1 MIGCA
6 CATVLGPRKAEEER
20 PDAMGSPVSVDWA
33 RPVDKNPPWNLSVRD
48 QTLGEHKSSQ
58 GITKSS
64 PRALTRAQFAIGRE
78 QKYSNESKL
87 MALGEQSDSMTGCY
101 CSEFSHTV
109 TSLVRESDQYEIST
123 VRGPT
128 ALFSWDVY
136 ISSLAGLCSLSF
148 GHSYL

>member
-1 MIGCA
+1 MRLCHYF
-6 CATVLGPRKAEEER
+6 GPRKAKEER
-20 PDAMGSPVSVDWA
+20 PDVVGSPISVDRV

-48 QTLGEHKSSQ
+48 RTLGEHKSSQ
-58 GITKSS
+58 GFAKSG
-64 PRALTRAQFAIGRE
+64 PRALTRAQLAIGWQ

-87 MALGEQSDSMTGCY
+87 MALGEQSNFVIVRY
-101 CSEFSHTV
+101 YSEFGHTI

-136 ISSLAGLCSLSF
+136 ISSLADLWSLSF